1 MEKDDARKNV
11 QSLLEKRKTI
21 VKMKKAGFKKSKIA
35 ETCGVSRPMVDA
47 VLSLYEKGGMNAL
60 KPKTRGR
67 KDREKRL
74 LSANQESEIQ
84 KLIRDKR
91 PEQLKFKFA
100 LWTREAVAELV
111 RSKFGVKLAKR
122 TVGDYLK
129 RWNFTPQKPIVRA
142 YEQNPEAVKKW
153 LEEEYPKIKAD
164 AVCENAEIHWA
175 DETAIVNT
183 DVRGRSYAP
192 CGQTPVVKAPGCRE
206 RFSMI
211 SAVNN
216 RGKCH
221 WMMIDGAFDAT
232 KLIDFM
238 TALVKDVYADGKGK
252 KVFLV
257 MDNLRVHHSKP
268 VKEWLEANTDKI
280 SVFYLPSY
288 SPELNPDERLNADL
302 KHEISSNAPARTREK
317 LRSHAESHM
326 KMVSNSPERVIKYFG
341 DKHVSYAA

>member
-67 KDREKRL
+67 KEREKRL

-192 CGQTPVVKAPGCRE
+192 CGQTRMQGALFHDIGGEQSRE
-206 RFSMI
+206 
-211 SAVNN
+211 VPL
-216 RGKCH
+216 
-221 WMMIDGAFDAT
+221 DD
-232 KLIDFM
+232 D
-238 TALVKDVYADGKGK
+238 
-252 KVFLV
+252 
-257 MDNLRVHHSKP
+257 
-268 VKEWLEANTDKI
+268 
-280 SVFYLPSY
+280 
-288 SPELNPDERLNADL
+288 
-302 KHEISSNAPARTREK
+302 
-317 LRSHAESHM
+317 
-326 KMVSNSPERVIKYFG
+326 
-341 DKHVSYAA
+341 